1 MENQKRDELIA
12 LYDLYNTLLT
22 EKQKVYF
29 EEYYF
34 SDLSISEIA
43 ENHNISRNGVFD
55 QIKRVNASLED
66 YEKKLKLFHKISR
79 LHTLDL
85 EKEDLE
91 KVLDIIKE

>member
-43 ENHNISRNGVFD
+43 ENHNISRNGVFE